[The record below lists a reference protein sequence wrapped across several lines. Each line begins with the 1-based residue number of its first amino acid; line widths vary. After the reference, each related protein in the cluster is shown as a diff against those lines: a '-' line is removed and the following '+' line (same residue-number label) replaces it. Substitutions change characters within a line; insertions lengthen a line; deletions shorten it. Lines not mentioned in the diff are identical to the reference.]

1 MADDTKFSPIE
12 KALPNVQ
19 NLDLDKDDA
28 APAVDVNIGEEVIE
42 EQGPRI
48 TELGDGGVEV
58 NFDPS
63 QVSPQNPDDHFANL
77 AELLPENVL
86 GPLGSDLYE
95 KHMDYKVS
103 RKDWESTYIQ
113 GLDL

>member
-12 KALPNVQ
+12 KALPNIQ

-28 APAVDVNIGEEVIE
+28 APPVEVNVGEEVIE

-63 QVSPQNPDDHFANL
+63 QVGPQDTSDHNSNL
-77 AELLPENVL
+77 AEVLPENV
-86 GPLGSDLYE
+86 
-95 KHMDYKVS
+95 
-103 RKDWESTYIQ
+103 
-113 GLDL
+113 

>member
-42 EQGPRI
+42 EQGPLR
-48 TELGDGGVEV
+48 
-58 NFDPS
+58 S
-63 QVSPQNPDDHFANL
+63 
-77 AELLPENVL
+77 
-86 GPLGSDLYE
+86 
-95 KHMDYKVS
+95 
-103 RKDWESTYIQ
+103 
-113 GLDL
+113 